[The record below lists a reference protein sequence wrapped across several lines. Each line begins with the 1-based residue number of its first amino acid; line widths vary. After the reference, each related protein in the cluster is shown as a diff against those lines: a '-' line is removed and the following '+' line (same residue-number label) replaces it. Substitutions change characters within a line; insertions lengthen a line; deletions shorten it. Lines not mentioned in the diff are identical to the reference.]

1 MLKKLIVHGFK
12 LFDKLEIPL
21 GNGFV
26 FVGPNNSGKTS
37 ALQALTLWHAGLREW
52 VGKRMPQSGGDSEIP
67 AKRPGVTVNLRDVAF
82 LPAPHANLLWRG
94 RKVNSANNE
103 KILLK
108 ILVEGVDL
116 KNEKWRCGL
125 EFDYANAHSFHCRP
139 LRVGDNKSERIPVPE
154 AAREVNIAFLP
165 PMSGMSPEEP
175 LLKPG
180 RINVLLGRGET
191 AQVLRNLCYTV
202 AQDSPDLW
210 KKMQEQLKELFG
222 VDLLDPKFFDYS
234 GEVAMEYSDP
244 HGGGKLELTSAG
256 RGMQQVMLLLAFLY
270 ANKSGAV
277 LLLDEPDAHLEI
289 LRQREIY
296 AVLRET
302 ADALGSQIIAASHS
316 EVLLNEAAQ
325 IKSAVAFVGVPHILG
340 EGKTKD
346 ALKALREIG
355 YEYYSLAERDGWML
369 YLEGTTDLSILQAF
383 ARRMKHRAQNFL
395 ARPPIKYI
403 ENDRPQDARRHFSGL
418 REAKPDLMGLLLL
431 DNTPRSLPSPM
442 PGLVEIKWR
451 KCEIENYLCGRETL
465 LRYAKEKH
473 GLFYSVMELEIEKTL
488 LALEQIGGPFSD
500 NTKVSDFFLAPIF
513 KNFARATNTPI
524 LEKKDY
530 KNLVEFIPD
539 SEIDPEIEEKLDA
552 IAGVAEEAR
561 ARNNNTRD

>member
-1 MLKKLIVHGFK
+1 MLKKLLVHGFK
-12 LFDKLEIPL
+12 LFEELEIPL

-37 ALQALTLWHAGLREW
+37 ALQALTLWHVGLREW
-52 VGKRMPQSGGDSEIP
+52 IKKRMPQPGGDLEMP
-67 AKRPGVTVNLRDVAF
+67 AKRPGVTVNLRDMAF
-82 LPAPHANLLWRG
+82 LPAPHANLLWRD
-94 RKVNSANNE
+94 RKVIRANNE

-108 ILVEGVDL
+108 ICVEGTDL
-116 KNEKWRCGL
+116 KNEEWRCGL
-125 EFDYANAHSFHCRP
+125 EFDYANASSFHCRP
-139 LRVGDNKSERIPVPE
+139 LRVGGDKSARIPVPE
-154 AAREVNIAFLP
+154 AARGVNVAYLS
-165 PMSGMSPEEP
+165 PMSGMSLEEP
-175 LLKPG
+175 LLPTG

-210 KKMQEQLKELFG
+210 KKMQQQLKELFG
-222 VDLLDPKFFDYS
+222 VDLLDPKFFADT
-234 GEVAMEYSDP
+234 GEVAMEYSDRR
-244 HGGGKLELTSAG
+244 GGGKLDLTSAG

-270 ANKSGAV
+270 TSKPGTV

-302 ADALGSQIIAASHS
+302 ADDRGSQIIAASHS

-325 IKSAVAFVGVPHILG
+325 IKSAVAFVGAPHILG
-340 EGKTKD
+340 EGKTED

-383 ARRMKHRAQNFL
+383 ARRMKHRAQKFL

-431 DNTPRSLPSPM
+431 DNTSRSLLSPM

-451 KCEIENYLCGRETL
+451 KCEIENYLSGSETL
-465 LRYAKEKH
+465 LCYAKEKYSV
-473 GLFYSVMELEIEKTL
+473 FYSEMESEIKKTL
-488 LALEQIGGPFSD
+488 SALKQIGRPFSVR
-500 NTKVSDFFLAPIF
+500 TKVSDDFLAPIF
-513 KNFARATNTPI
+513 KNLARETKTPI

-552 IAGVAEEAR
+552 IADVAEKAR
-561 ARNNNTRD
+561 ARNKNTRD

>member
-1 MLKKLIVHGFK
+1 MLKKLLVHGFK

-52 VGKRMPQSGGDSEIP
+52 IRKRMPQSSGDSEML
-67 AKRPGVTVNLRDVAF
+67 AKRRGVTVNLRDVAF
-82 LPAPHANLLWRG
+82 LPAPHASLLWRG
-94 RKVNSANNE
+94 RKVNGANNE

-108 ILVEGVDL
+108 ILVEGTDL
-116 KNEKWRCGL
+116 KNEEWRCGL
-125 EFDYANAHSFHCRP
+125 EFGYANEHSFHCRP
-139 LRVGDNKSERIPVPE
+139 LRIGDDKSKRIPVPE

-165 PMSGMSPEEP
+165 PMSGISPEEP
-175 LLKPG
+175 SLPPG

-202 AQDSPDLW
+202 AQESPVLW
-210 KKMQEQLKELFG
+210 EKMQGQLKELFG
-222 VDLLDPKFFDYS
+222 VNLLDPKFFADS
-234 GEVAMEYSDP
+234 GEIAMEYSDRR
-244 HGGGKLELTSAG
+244 GGGKLELTSAG

-270 ANKSGAV
+270 ANKPGAV

-302 ADALGSQIIAASHS
+302 ADDRGSQIIAASHS

-325 IKSAVAFVGVPHILG
+325 IKSVVAFVGNPHILG
-340 EGKTKD
+340 EGKTEN

-355 YEYYSLAERDGWML
+355 FEYYSFAERDGWIL
-369 YLEGTTDLSILQAF
+369 YLEGTTDLSILRAF
-383 ARRMKHRAQNFL
+383 ARRMKHRAKEFL

-431 DNTPRSLPSPM
+431 DNTPRPLPSPM
-442 PGLVEIKWR
+442 PDLVEIKWR

-473 GLFYSVMELEIEKTL
+473 GLFYSEMESEIDKTL

-552 IAGVAEEAR
+552 IADVAEKAR